1 MNFDLFL
8 NLNEQISF
16 KNYERDFRVK
26 FNVEAAKDFP
36 NIMCNYFFPNLDEF
50 LEKLESM
57 KPEQNTNNIIYE
69 QAQKN
74 NPIFFYQFCL
84 VKFFTGI
91 YCMLKILKN
100 YYINFSDGIENVKVQ
115 INALKVKMFS
125 IITSLTFPRSESTDI
140 IELFKVALKDERFNV
155 IEVFQ
160 MLEHKNFMDDSYL
173 KNDEEEY
180 YNIYVINVVN

>member
-36 NIMCNYFFPNLDEF
+36 NIMCDYFFPGLDEF
-50 LEKLESM
+50 IQKLETIN
-57 KPEQNTNNIIYE
+57 KEQATNNIIYD
-69 QAQKN
+69 QVQKN
-74 NPIFFYQFCL
+74 NSIFFYQFCL

-91 YCMLKILKN
+91 YYMLKILKN
-100 YYINFSDGIENVKVQ
+100 YYINFSDGIDNVKVQ
-115 INALKVKMFS
+115 IHNLKVKMFNV
-125 IITSLTFPRSESTDI
+125 ITSLTFPRSESSDI
-140 IELFKVALKDERFNV
+140 IELFKCSVKDERFNV

-160 MLEHKNFMDDSYL
+160 RLEHKNFMDESYL

-180 YNIYVINVVN
+180 YNIYVCSLVN